1 MSGSPRRFLGK
12 TFREKEDP
20 LLGFVHLDV
29 HMRWHQL
36 RSPLFG
42 GEDGRRSR
50 RTEQRGER
58 RILFFSA
65 DGAKRTKLRKPP
77 PESPPERQRLR
88 SERAERQL
96 QAGEGRRKKEN
107 GGGNR
112 IGEWNW
118 GEERWVEQESPPT

>member
-1 MSGSPRRFLGK
+1 MAGGAAGQSSEGK
-12 TFREKEDP
+12 
-20 LLGFVHLDV
+20 
-29 HMRWHQL
+29 
-36 RSPLFG
+36 
-42 GEDGRRSR
+42 DG
-50 RTEQRGER
+50 
-58 RILFFSA
+58 FFSA

-118 GEERWVEQESPPT
+118 GEQRWVEQESPPT